1 MQIAESTSLSMKKKK
16 KKKKNKEKLN
26 NSFSLFKRFTNHM
39 QPDSDLSL
47 KEPSWKKKRHGK
59 AIGEEQLCFECDD
72 AVRLVRGRGGRAKGG
87 RGTKHR
93 LNSEIFKLSCNPL
106 PFYTSS

>member
-1 MQIAESTSLSMKKKK
+1 MKEKE

-39 QPDSDLSL
+39 HLSL

-87 RGTKHR
+87 EG
-93 LNSEIFKLSCNPL
+93 LSIV
-106 PFYTSS
+106 